1 MTLFTKPLHLG
12 TLFDDL
18 VARGSTTAVHL
29 SRPLDIAPGLGTEL
43 DVPRVAELVRE
54 AAGWLAAA
62 GVRPGDRVAIAKRN
76 HWDYVLLNC
85 AAARLGAVP
94 ASLSAHLEPDALE
107 VLLKRLDPALL
118 VTDAALLAA
127 SREAGADPA
136 VHATRTLV
144 VDGPAGATG
153 PGGNGMPVG
162 GGVPVGGGGPA
173 GSVLHLDDVRGTD
186 APPPRRPHL
195 DAPLAIMHTSGTT
208 GVPKLVP
215 HSTRTIMRRLAGFE
229 AHRWP
234 VLSSRRDDTVTGAY
248 SFAHGRALAWTASV
262 LWLSPAALSVVTGA
276 SWAEAG
282 PLLERHRPTTL
293 EAAPAV
299 FARWQNQAERQDA
312 PFDRVRL
319 YVSTF
324 DAVHPPTVRAFLGA
338 TGHRR
343 PVWMQGWGQSE
354 TGPLTFRFLT
364 RRALAAANE
373 RHPTTRHLG
382 RPIPTRTK
390 LRTVDPRTMR
400 PVPAGTPGLVFC
412 RTEALCLG
420 YVGEEGRW
428 RSKLVGAW
436 WNTGDIGV
444 LSRTGALRLVDREV
458 DALREGGCLEVED
471 VVDDRLPEV
480 LECVVLSVPD
490 GPPVPVVATES
501 GGLDTVAW
509 RGAVA
514 DLPELADPVVLTW
527 DELPRTGTGKVRRSV
542 LRDQLGLRPDTCGTG
557 KWT

>member
-1 MTLFTKPLHLG
+1 MTLFTKPIHLG
-12 TLFDDL
+12 TLFDD
-18 VARGSTTAVHL
+18 VAARGADTAVHL

-43 DVPRVAELVRE
+43 DVPGVGALVRE
-54 AAGWLAAA
+54 VAGWFAAA

-94 ASLSAHLEPDALE
+94 ASLSARLEPETLE

-127 SREAGADPA
+127 ARDAGADPT

-144 VDGPAGATG
+144 VDGAAGT
-153 PGGNGMPVG
+153 
-162 GGVPVGGGGPA
+162 GGPS
-173 GSVLHLDDVRGTD
+173 GHVLRPDDVRGAS

-195 DAPLAIMHTSGTT
+195 DAPLAVMHTSGTT
-208 GVPKLVP
+208 GVPKLVT
-215 HSTRTIMRRLAGFE
+215 HSTHTIMRRLAGFE
-229 AHRWP
+229 SHRWP
-234 VLSSRRDDTVTGAY
+234 VLGSRPSDTVTSAL
-248 SFAHGRALAWTASV
+248 SFAHGRALAWTAGV
-262 LWLSPAALSVVTGA
+262 LWLAPGALSAVT
-276 SWAEAG
+276 SEDWDEAG
-282 PLLERHRPTTL
+282 PHLDRHRPTTL
-293 EAAPAV
+293 EASPATFV
-299 FARWQNQAERQDA
+299 RWQHRAAEEKS

-324 DAVHPPTVRAFLGA
+324 DAVHPPTVRTFLDA

-343 PVWMQGWGQSE
+343 PVWMQGWGQTE

-364 RRALAAANE
+364 RRAMAAARE

-382 RPIPTRTK
+382 HPVPTRTR
-390 LRTVDPRTMR
+390 LRAVDPRTMR
-400 PVPAGTPGLVFC
+400 PVPAGAPGLLFC
-412 RTEALCLG
+412 QTEALCLG

-428 RSKLVGAW
+428 RSKLVGEW

-444 LSRTGALRLVDREV
+444 ITRTGGVRLVDREV

-490 GPPVPVVATES
+490 GPPVPVVVTGN
-501 GGLDTVAW
+501 GGLDVLAW
-509 RGAVA
+509 RDAVA
-514 DLPELADPVVLTW
+514 DLPELADPVVMTW
-527 DELPRTGTGKVRRSV
+527 DELPRTDTGKVRRTA

-557 KWT
+557 RWT

>member
-1 MTLFTKPLHLG
+1 
-12 TLFDDL
+12 
-18 VARGSTTAVHL
+18 
-29 SRPLDIAPGLGTEL
+29 
-43 DVPRVAELVRE
+43 
-54 AAGWLAAA
+54 
-62 GVRPGDRVAIAKRN
+62 
-76 HWDYVLLNC
+76 
-85 AAARLGAVP
+85 
-94 ASLSAHLEPDALE
+94 
-107 VLLKRLDPALL
+107 
-118 VTDAALLAA
+118 
-127 SREAGADPA
+127 
-136 VHATRTLV
+136 
-144 VDGPAGATG
+144 
-153 PGGNGMPVG
+153 
-162 GGVPVGGGGPA
+162 
-173 GSVLHLDDVRGTD
+173 VRGTD

-299 FARWQNQAERQDA
+299 FARWQNQAEREDA

-390 LRTVDPRTMR
+390 LRTVDPRSMR

-509 RGAVA
+509 CGAVA

-542 LRDQLGLRPDTCGTG
+542 LRDHLGLRPDTCGTG